1 MPKRTILITGG
12 AGNIGS
18 SLAKKLVEDANN
30 YIVIVDNLITGS
42 IDNLP
47 SADYTN
53 WKFIK
58 GNVNNYRDI
67 STVMSSF
74 SFNYVFHYA
83 ALVGV
88 KRTLNNPLKVLK
100 DIDGIRNVLSLSKN
114 TAVKRVFYSSSSE
127 VYGEPVEFPQ
137 NEETTP
143 LNSRLNY
150 AVVKNLGE
158 VYLKTYKKE
167 YNLDYTI
174 FRFFNTYG
182 PSQTDDF
189 VIPIFIKAALAGADI
204 KIYGD
209 GSQVRT
215 FCYIDDNI
223 YTTIKILYEDLC
235 VNEIINMGNDVEYTI
250 EELAKIIIEIT
261 GSKSKIKYMPP
272 LEEGDMTRR
281 KPDNS
286 KMKKIMN
293 RDLISLE
300 EGLRKII
307 QPKHLVKIT
316 SSN

>member
-18 SLAKKLVEDANN
+18 ALAKKLVEDPDN
-30 YIVIVDNLITGS
+30 YIVIIDNLVTGS
-42 IDNLP
+42 IVNLP
-47 SADYTN
+47 SPIYPN

-67 STVMSSF
+67 SAVMSSF
-74 SFNYVFHYA
+74 AFDYVFHYA

-100 DIDGIRNVLSLSKN
+100 DIEGIKNILTLSKN

-143 LNSRLNY
+143 LNSKLNY

-167 YNLDYTI
+167 FGLDYTI

-182 PSQTDDF
+182 PSQTEDF
-189 VIPIFIKAALAGADI
+189 VIPIFIKAAITGADI
-204 KIYGD
+204 KIYGN

-215 FCYIDDNI
+215 FCYVDDNI
-223 YTTIKILYEDLC
+223 DATLKILYEDLC
-235 VNEIINMGNDVEYTI
+235 VNDIINIGNDIEYTI
-250 EELAKIIIEIT
+250 EDLAKIIIAIT
-261 GSKSKIKYMPP
+261 GSKSKIKYLPR

-281 KPDNS
+281 RHDNS
-286 KMKKIMN
+286 KMKKIVN
-293 RDLISLE
+293 QNLISLE
-300 EGLRKII
+300 DCLTRII
-307 QPKHLVKIT
+307 KANYLIKAAPA
-316 SSN
+316 N